1 MSAPVDS
8 QRESGAPEAV
18 RNWKWVRLGAVLCLG
33 AWLALGAGLVMDA
46 GKGTLLALTT
56 IAALATEGLI
66 WLTALTLGVSVFK
79 ARRYLW
85 ARLRG
90 RSL

>member
-1 MSAPVDS
+1 MSAPVGS
-8 QRESGAPEAV
+8 QPESGVPVVA
-18 RNWKWVRLGAVLCLG
+18 RNWKWVRLGAVLCLA
-33 AWLALGAGLVMDA
+33 AWLALGAGLVMDV

-56 IAALATEGLI
+56 IAALATEGLV

-79 ARRYLW
+79 ARRHLW

-90 RSL
+90 RNP